1 MASLDIFTFGAAS
14 YLFLIVE
21 PKLAKRAITPG
32 IERERIDESLHR
44 HSAVYLDLYLL
55 SRTILAADIL
65 SSGSH

>member
-32 IERERIDESLHR
+32 IERGRIDESCTDTPQ
-44 HSAVYLDLYLL
+44 STWIY
-55 SRTILAADIL
+55 IF
-65 SSGSH
+65 